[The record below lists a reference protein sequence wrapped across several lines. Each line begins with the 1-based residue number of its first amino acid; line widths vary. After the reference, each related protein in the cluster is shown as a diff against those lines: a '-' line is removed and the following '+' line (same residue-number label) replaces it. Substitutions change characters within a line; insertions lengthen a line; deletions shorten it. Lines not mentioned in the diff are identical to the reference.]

1 MGENRTRSSVQTQHP
16 RSPPHG
22 PNEWTHTGS
31 MLQVL
36 IELTVVSMTRIEPMS
51 NREGGGGGKEKQRND
66 KVQLEDN

>member
-1 MGENRTRSSVQTQHP
+1 
-16 RSPPHG
+16 
-22 PNEWTHTGS
+22 